1 MNLWAVALVK
11 QDREN
16 DLFHIFDLDDALNAQ
31 RNASSES
38 WTFTLGN
45 CVATPKWKWR
55 FPQSR
60 KLLLVHHF
68 DLLADYLACKPIDGD
83 VSPVT
88 LLALHDEVCKVGFRR
103 RISATLCNHV
113 DHQVPGSCL

>member
-45 CVATPKWKWR
+45 CVATPKWKWC

-68 DLLADYLACKPIDGD
+68 DLLVDHLTGEPINRDMH
-83 VSPVT
+83 PIT
-88 LLALHDEVCKVGFRR
+88 LLALHNEAR
-103 RISATLCNHV
+103 
-113 DHQVPGSCL
+113 

>member
-1 MNLWAVALVK
+1 M
-11 QDREN
+11 
-16 DLFHIFDLDDALNAQ
+16 NAQ
-31 RNASSES
+31 PNASSES

-68 DLLADYLACKPIDGD
+68 DLLVDYLTGKPINRDMH
-83 VSPVT
+83 PIT
-88 LLALHDEVCKVGFRR
+88 LLALHNEVR
-103 RISATLCNHV
+103 
-113 DHQVPGSCL
+113 

>member
-68 DLLADYLACKPIDGD
+68 DLLVDYSPGKPINRDMHPI
-83 VSPVT
+83 V
-88 LLALHDEVCKVGFRR
+88 LLPAYQKVFQRLCSG
-103 RISATLCNHV
+103 RITA
-113 DHQVPGSCL
+113 